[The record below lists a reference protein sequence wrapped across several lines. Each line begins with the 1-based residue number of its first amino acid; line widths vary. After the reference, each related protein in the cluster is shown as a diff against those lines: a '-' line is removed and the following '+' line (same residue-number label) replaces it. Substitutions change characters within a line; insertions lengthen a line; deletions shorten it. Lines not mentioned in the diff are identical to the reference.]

1 MAGQEKLLL
10 SPGSIARQLYVLD
23 PDRDERAPQLCAEAL
38 LTLVANRYVA
48 PATVDHLASPKRKAY
63 AVRSLALGKNFLGG
77 MTTGRAGDDT
87 MTPEAYGAKLAAG
100 RDVRE
105 SANLELAKATLEGL
119 IDPDTQRGQE
129 GAWLLRPFHES
140 LLWYD
145 ARKASPRRDDYTVR
159 KVYMRGS
166 GITLARLLLDPADPT
181 DAANGAAAVVAIRQ
195 ALTATSPLGRI
206 SQRLEEALR
215 SDADY
220 RTPPSVEQDEK
231 RAWEQGRDPALQ
243 QLASRLCRHAEGV
256 MAQGG
261 ASGPARLWQLR
272 TVFALDLAHHA
283 LQTAW
288 ERTAT
293 NPADQY
299 LLLSFGAQ
307 ARAQDP
313 VRQLSEESYRLARI
327 RLGEATVQTLA
338 ARMAELKAGGETGW
352 AAQFEPRSGLG
363 DNSPD
368 SVASQL
374 RLLPWDAPRGEF
386 DRLARA
392 AVEKANYSRAQD
404 GFRVLIQS
412 VGLLGGA
419 SRYQYLTGTP
429 DLLAAMVGA
438 LSARMPMSSHE
449 FFTACRDEWGFVIN
463 QESAAGTSLAGQV
476 DGAGLERN
484 ARRAER
490 LLSEAG
496 LAVGLSDRTTVV
508 GERAARSRA

>member
-1 MAGQEKLLL
+1 MAGEKLQL
-10 SPGSIARQLYVLD
+10 SPGSIARELYVLD

-38 LTLVANRYVA
+38 LTLVANNYRA
-48 PATVDHLASPKRKAY
+48 PATSEELASPKRKAY

-77 MTTGRAGDDT
+77 MTRGRAGDDT

-100 RDVRE
+100 QDVRE
-105 SANLELAKATLEGL
+105 SANLALAKATLEGL

-145 ARKASPRRDDYTVR
+145 ARKASPRRADFSVR

-166 GITLARLLLDPADPT
+166 GITLARLLLAPVDPA
-181 DAANGAAAVVAIRQ
+181 DAANGAAAVQAIQQ
-195 ALTATSPLGRI
+195 ALTAPSPLGRI
-206 SQRLEEALR
+206 SERLEDALR
-215 SDADY
+215 ADGEY
-220 RTPPSVEQDEK
+220 RAAQPVEQDEK
-231 RAWEQGRDPALQ
+231 RAWDQGSDPALQ

-272 TVFALDLAHHA
+272 TVMALDLADHA
-283 LQTAW
+283 LRAAW
-288 ERTAT
+288 RRTAA
-293 NPADQY
+293 PAADQY
-299 LLLSFGAQ
+299 LLLSFGGQ

-313 VRQLSEESYRLARI
+313 VRQLSEQSYRLARI
-327 RLGEATVQTLA
+327 RLAEATVQTLA
-338 ARMAELKAGGETGW
+338 ARMAALKADREVVW
-352 AAQFEPRSGLG
+352 DIHFEPRSGLG
-363 DNSPD
+363 DRGSG

-374 RLLPWDAPRGEF
+374 RQLPPDAPHAEF

-392 AVEKANYSRAQD
+392 VVEQANYSRAQD

-419 SRYQYLTGTP
+419 SRYQYLTGSP

-438 LSARMPMSSHE
+438 LSARMPMSSRE
-449 FFTACRDEWGFVIN
+449 FFAACRDEWGFVIN

-476 DGAGLERN
+476 DGASLERN

-508 GERAARSRA
+508 GERAARSQA